1 MKSALKVVFA
11 LLALGL
17 IAGASIASAQD
28 QTPPP
33 QGQKG
38 PGGGGRGGRGM
49 DPAMMLTRLDEA
61 VTLTADQKTKVTDI
75 YKKQAEKMQALAPE
89 DMRTKGQEIRTA
101 TNAEIRA
108 LLTPEQQTK
117 FDAMP
122 QGRGRGGPGGGKGGP
137 GGGEKKAN

>member
-1 MKSALKVVFA
+1 MKSALKVVLA

-33 QGQKG
+33 PAQKG

-49 DPAMMLTRLDEA
+49 DPAQMLARLDEA

-75 YKKQAEKMQALAPE
+75 YKKMTDQMGALAPE
-89 DMRTKGQEIRTA
+89 DRRTKGQEIRTA

-108 LLTPEQQTK
+108 LLTPDQQKK

-122 QGRGRGGPGGGKGGP
+122 QGRGPGGGKGGP
-137 GGGEKKAN
+137 GGAPKAN

>member
-1 MKSALKVVFA
+1 MKSALKVVLA

-33 QGQKG
+33 PAQKG

-49 DPAMMLTRLDEA
+49 DPATMLARLDEA

-75 YKKQAEKMQALAPE
+75 YKKMTDQMGALAPE
-89 DMRTKGQEIRTA
+89 DRRTKGQEIRTA

-108 LLTPEQQTK
+108 LLTPDQQKK

-122 QGRGRGGPGGGKGGP
+122 QGRGPGGGKGGP
-137 GGGEKKAN
+137 GGGDKKAN